1 MIKLQIKSADGKVLA
16 EAAGTYASCVYR
28 QKYND
33 GDYIE
38 LTCDS
43 EFVVMK
49 LASHLADS
57 IVYLP
62 EKSFRY
68 DIPKGDKRRIYAPNT
83 WDTDLNIVT
92 VREASDDE
100 AYGYRNIAQNSAA
113 VRFEDK
119 YFPFARANH
128 VTRDEVTFEERNSI
142 DGIICQDSHGFWPFQ
157 SYAGGA
163 REDIEYYLYFGRNV
177 SVDTI
182 IFYLR
187 ADFNNDHDTYWK
199 SFDAEFSDGS
209 KMSFSF
215 EKSNSGQKFRLSE
228 PKITSYIHLTNFKQA
243 SNPLSWAALSQIEVY
258 GNYLPEK

>member
-1 MIKLQIKSADGKVLA
+1 MIKLSIKDENGKVLA
-16 EAAGTYASCVYR
+16 SGEGTYVNCVYR
-28 QKYND
+28 NKYND

-38 LTCDS
+38 LTTDT

-62 EKSFRY
+62 EKTFKY
-68 DIPKGDKRRIYAPNT
+68 EIPKGDKRDIYAPNT
-83 WDTDLNIVT
+83 WNTDLNVVT
-92 VREASDDE
+92 VREASDEE
-100 AYGYRNIAQNSAA
+100 AFGYRNIALNSAA

-142 DGIICQDSHGFWPFQ
+142 DGVICQDCHGFWPFQ

-163 REDIEYYLYFGRNV
+163 REDIEYYLYFGREV
-177 SVDTI
+177 EFDTLV
-182 IFYLR
+182 FYLR
-187 ADFNNDHDTYWK
+187 ADFADDHDTYWK

-209 KMSFSF
+209 IMSFSF
-215 EKSNSGQKFRLSE
+215 EKSNKGQMFKLE
-228 PKITSYIHLTNFKQA
+228 VPKKTEYIHLTNFKQA
-243 SNPLSWAALSQIEVY
+243 ANPLSWAALTQIEVY
-258 GNYLPEK
+258 GRYVK